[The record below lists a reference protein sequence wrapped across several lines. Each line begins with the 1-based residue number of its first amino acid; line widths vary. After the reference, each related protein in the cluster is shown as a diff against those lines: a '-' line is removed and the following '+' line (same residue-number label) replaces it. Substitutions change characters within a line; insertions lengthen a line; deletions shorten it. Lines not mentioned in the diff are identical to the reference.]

1 MRVSD
6 GGAAVEDIQLIALD
20 GERIYDDLPAVREVA
35 IRVKVN
41 VLNDP
46 ESRVTAVL
54 ATLLLD
60 VFGVE
65 EADDDSTNGGSAE
78 AGEEAS
84 ERSPVYSGRVTFRV
98 DAERP
103 ADDDEEWVP
112 AVFAEAWPYLR
123 SQLVTHAQLLGMG
136 RIPVPLRAPENLARE
151 SRADDE

>member
-1 MRVSD
+1 M
-6 GGAAVEDIQLIALD
+6 EDIQLIALD

-46 ESRVTAVL
+46 EARLTPVL

-60 VFGVE
+60 VFAVHDGG
-65 EADDDSTNGGSAE
+65 ADDGSTTGGSAGPAE
-78 AGEEAS
+78 DAS
-84 ERSPVYSGRVTFRV
+84 ERGPVFSGRVTFRI
-98 DAERP
+98 DAERRS
-103 ADDDEEWVP
+103 DGDEEWVP

-123 SQLVTHAQLLGMG
+123 SQLIAHAQILGMG

-151 SRADDE
+151 PRADDE